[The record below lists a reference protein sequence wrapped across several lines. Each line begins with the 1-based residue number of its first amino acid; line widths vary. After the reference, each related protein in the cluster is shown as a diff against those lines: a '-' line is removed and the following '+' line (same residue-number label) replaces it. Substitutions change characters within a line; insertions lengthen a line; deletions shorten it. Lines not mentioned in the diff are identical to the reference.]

1 MKLLTAN
8 EIKFLKETGW
18 TPTVTSC
25 NEWKRCTFTEDQE
38 DEVMKSY
45 GIDAE
50 AFRFMIFDDNAIDC
64 ISLAEEAAYIL
75 SVFFTWSELF
85 QMMRDKTVLKWL
97 QDWRYFC
104 GYRKWDEGEAYI
116 AAGVAMD
123 IVGGCKKVITDE
135 DGYIWIVDREDQYAL
150 FFYK

>member
-18 TPTVTSC
+18 TPTVASC

-38 DEVMKSY
+38 DEVMESY
-45 GIDAE
+45 GIDVD
-50 AFRFMIFDDNAIDC
+50 AFRDKMFDDNAIDC

-85 QMMRDKTVLKWL
+85 QMIRDKTVLKWL

-104 GYRKWDEGEAYI
+104 GYRKWDESEAYI
-116 AAGVAMD
+116 AAGNAMD
-123 IVGGCKKVITDE
+123 IVGGHKRVVADE
-135 DGYIWIVDREDQYAL
+135 DGYIWIVNREDQYAL
-150 FFYK
+150 FLYK

>member
-18 TPTVTSC
+18 TPTVAQC

-38 DEVMKSY
+38 EEVMKSY
-45 GIDAE
+45 GIDVS
-50 AFRFMIFDDNAIDC
+50 AFIAKIFDTNAIDG
-64 ISLAEEAAYIL
+64 ISLEEEAAYIL

-85 QMMRDKTVLKWL
+85 QMMKDETVLKWL

-104 GYRKWDEGEAYI
+104 GYRKWVEQEAYL
-116 AAGVAMD
+116 AAGEAMD
-123 IVGGCKKVITDE
+123 IVGGSKKVVTDG

-150 FFYK
+150 FLYK